1 MTTTNKNITR
11 ALSRLYQL
19 VEASEKGYAVAAS
32 SVKNQAIKVLFKS
45 YAQKR
50 AAFKEELWAEM
61 QRLGSTAKPA
71 SSILG
76 AIHRGRVTIFAVMT
90 IGEENIEK
98 VVLKEVL
105 LGEKVARY
113 FYERVLKK
121 DLPDT
126 TRKIVQNQYENVQEL
141 IVTVQS
147 MLGKDGKKLIVWLY
161 DTDKDADKAVDKLKT
176 SGYSIKSIEKR
187 TLSAMK
193 MYTEENIKV
202 FETALSGAVGGA
214 IWATIGGLLVL
225 VALLQTTQPDLGNS
239 PLQIAFLSLLGL
251 MIAGMFVG
259 GMLGFFIGSGIKND
273 DAYLYKESIDHKL
286 VLVQVLADSSRAS
299 LARDLLHRVQLEAQA

>member
-1 MTTTNKNITR
+1 MTTENKNITN

-61 QRLGSTAKPA
+61 QRLGSTTKPA

-98 VVLKEVL
+98 IVLKEVL

-126 TRKIVQNQYENVQEL
+126 TRKIIQNQYENLQEL
-141 IVTVQS
+141 IATVQS

-161 DTDKDADKAVDKLKT
+161 DTDKDADKAVD
-176 SGYSIKSIEKR
+176 
-187 TLSAMK
+187 
-193 MYTEENIKV
+193 
-202 FETALSGAVGGA
+202 
-214 IWATIGGLLVL
+214 
-225 VALLQTTQPDLGNS
+225 
-239 PLQIAFLSLLGL
+239 
-251 MIAGMFVG
+251 
-259 GMLGFFIGSGIKND
+259 
-273 DAYLYKESIDHKL
+273 
-286 VLVQVLADSSRAS
+286 
-299 LARDLLHRVQLEAQA
+299 